1 MSSSDALD
9 DRVHTNRA
17 RAESFGSLAADYD
30 RTRPSYPLALIDDLV
45 QSAPRAV
52 LDVGC
57 GTGKA
62 SVLLMA
68 RRVSVLGIEIDERM
82 ADVARGH
89 GVPVE
94 VAAFESWDDRGRT
107 FDLITCAQAW
117 HWIDPVVGGARAAS
131 LLRPDGRLVLFWN
144 FAQFDEATQAAM
156 DATYAAAAPQ
166 LARES
171 VLRGRGP
178 ATVPGHVADLR
189 AAGLSVEYRSYPWDL
204 DYSADEWLAMI
215 ATHSDH
221 NALPASQREALFAAV
236 RSAVEGLGGIVR
248 ARYVTHTL
256 SCRHGS

>member
-1 MSSSDALD
+1 MSSTDATD
-9 DRVHTNRA
+9 DRVHTNRV

-30 RTRPSYPLALIDDLV
+30 RTRPSYPPDLIDDLV
-45 QSAPRAV
+45 QSAPRDA

-68 RRVSVLGIEIDERM
+68 RGVSVLGIEIDERM
-82 ADVARGH
+82 AEVARGH

-117 HWIDPVVGGARAAS
+117 HWVDPVVGSARASS
-131 LLRPDGRLVLFWN
+131 LLRPGGGLALFWN
-144 FAQFDEATQAAM
+144 FVELDDATQAAM
-156 DATYAAAAPQ
+156 DAAYASAAPH
-166 LARES
+166 LLPDS
-171 VLRGRGP
+171 VVRGRGS
-178 ATVPGHVADLR
+178 ATVSGHVADLR
-189 AAGLSVEYRSYPWDL
+189 AAGLSVEYRGYPWDL

-221 NALPASQREALFAAV
+221 SALPAPQRDAVFTAMRAAIE
-236 RSAVEGLGGIVR
+236 SIGGIVP
-248 ARYVTHTL
+248 AHYVTHAL
-256 SCRHGS
+256 ICRHGS

>member
-1 MSSSDALD
+1 MPSTDAVN
-9 DRVHTNRA
+9 DRAHTNRA
-17 RAESFGSLAADYD
+17 RAESFGSQAADYD
-30 RTRPSYPLALIDDLV
+30 RTRPGYPLALIDDLV
-45 QSAPRAV
+45 ESAPRAV

-68 RRVSVLGIEIDERM
+68 RGVSVLGIEIDERM
-82 ADVARGH
+82 AEVARGH

-117 HWIDPVVGGARAAS
+117 HWIDPVVGAPRAAS
-131 LLRPDGRLVLFWN
+131 LLRPGGRLVLFWN
-144 FAQFDEATQAAM
+144 FAHFDDVTQAVM
-156 DATYAAAAPQ
+156 DATYTASAPQ

-171 VLRGRGP
+171 VVRGRGP

-221 NALPASQREALFAAV
+221 TALPAPKRDAVFTAVRAAV
-236 RSAVEGLGGIVR
+236 ESIGGIVP
-248 ARYVTHTL
+248 AHYVTHAL
-256 SCRHGS
+256 ICRHGS